1 MSSSQLL
8 SEAVAAYQLGDFARA
23 HQLCSKVVAGDRG
36 NLVALH
42 LLGVLEAQQN
52 NPVEALRHFDR
63 ALKAEPRHANILTDR
78 GRVLSGLGRHDEA
91 LQSYEKAIAVN
102 PRHNLALLNQA
113 CTLLLLER
121 SSEALRLFD
130 RLLELAPDYP
140 LALHNRAIALTDL
153 RRYQE
158 AIVSADR
165 ALQLAP
171 DYAEALQS
179 RGIAYEYLRRHDL
192 ATADLKAALKLNPEL
207 DYLRGNVYWSQLNCC
222 DWEGL
227 AEAKAKIETDLR
239 AGKRVITPFAFMAVS
254 DAPRDQQTCASL
266 YVAHKY
272 PPVKPLAPAR
282 PKQTTKPHDR
292 IRIGYLSA
300 DFRDHPVSQLL
311 AGVIENHDRTKF
323 EVSAISYGPDDGSA
337 LRGRLKSAFEH
348 FIDVEPQSA
357 EQIAHLI
364 KDRGIDILV
373 DLTGFTAHSRPAI
386 LALKPAPIQVS
397 YLGYSGTMGA
407 RYMDYVIADRTI
419 VEESDRALFTEKVV
433 YLPDSFM
440 AADAKRKISERVPSR
455 AEYQLPDGAFVFCAF
470 NNSYKISLSV
480 FDAWMRLLSR
490 VEGSVLWLSDMN
502 ETAKANLRREAQ
514 GRGVDPA
521 RLIFAPRAPL
531 NEDHLARHRLADL
544 FLDTTPY
551 NAHATTNDALW
562 AGLPVLTCTGASFAG
577 RVASSLLKA
586 VGLPELVTK
595 ITADYERTAFE
606 LAANSEKLAALRQK
620 LAANRLTAP
629 LFDTV
634 RFTRH
639 IEAAY
644 TVMAERLRAGLAPDH
659 IAVDSF
665 TEGSER

>member
-23 HQLCSKVVAGDRG
+23 HQLCSKVVTGDRG

-52 NPVEALRHFDR
+52 NAAEALRHFDR
-63 ALKAEPRHANILTDR
+63 ALKAEPRHADILTDR

-102 PRHNLALLNQA
+102 PRHNLALLNQG
-113 CTLLLLER
+113 CTLLYLER
-121 SSEALRLFD
+121 SQEALRLFD

-158 AIVSADR
+158 AVVSADR
-165 ALQLAP
+165 ALKLAP

-192 ATADLKAALKLNPEL
+192 ATADLKAALKLNPDL

-222 DWEGL
+222 DWQGL
-227 AEAKAKIETDLR
+227 PEAKTKIETDLR

-254 DAPRDQQTCASL
+254 DSPRDQQLCASL

-272 PPVKPLAPAR
+272 PAEKPAPEAR
-282 PKQTTKPHDR
+282 RSVSHDR
-292 IRIGYLSA
+292 IRVGYLSA

-311 AGVIENHDRTKF
+311 AGVIESHDRAKF
-323 EVSAISYGPDDGSA
+323 EVAAISYGPDDASPMRA
-337 LRGRLKSAFEH
+337 RMKSAFEH
-348 FIDVEPQSA
+348 FIDVEPQSN

-364 KDRGIDILV
+364 KERGINILV
-373 DLTGFTAHSRPAI
+373 DLTGFTAHSRPGI

-407 RYMDYVIADRTI
+407 SYIDYIIADKTLI
-419 VEESDRALFTEKVV
+419 EEADRDFFTEKVV
-433 YLPDSFM
+433 YLPDVFM
-440 AADAKRKISERVPSR
+440 PNDRNRKIAERVPTR
-455 AEYQLPDGAFVFCAF
+455 AEYDLPEKAFVFCAF
-470 NNSYKISLSV
+470 NNSYKISAAV
-480 FDAWMRLLSR
+480 FDVWMRLLSR

-502 ETAKANLRREAQ
+502 ETAKNNLCREAQ
-514 GRGVDPA
+514 SHSIDPA

-544 FLDTTPY
+544 FLDTMPY
-551 NAHATTNDALW
+551 NAHATTSDALW
-562 AGLPVLTCTGASFAG
+562 AGLPVLTCAGASFAG

-586 VGLPELVTK
+586 VGLAELVTN
-595 ITADYERTAFE
+595 TAADYERIAFE
-606 LAANSEKLAALRQK
+606 LATTPDRLAALRQK

-629 LFDTV
+629 LFDTM
-634 RFTRH
+634 RYTRH
-639 IEAAY
+639 IEAAFA
-644 TVMAERLRAGLAPDH
+644 TMIERRRVGLGPDH
-659 IAVDSF
+659 IVLPPGA
-665 TEGSER
+665 

>member
-8 SEAVAAYQLGDFARA
+8 SEAVAAYQLGDLARA

-42 LLGVLEAQQN
+42 LLGVLEAQRN
-52 NPVEALRHFDR
+52 NAAEALRHFDR
-63 ALKAEPRHANILTDR
+63 ALKAEPRHADILTDR
-78 GRVLSGLGRHDEA
+78 GRVLSGLGRHGEA

-113 CTLLLLER
+113 CTLLYLER

-158 AIVSADR
+158 AIASADR

-192 ATADLKAALKLNPEL
+192 ATADLKAALRLNPEL

-227 AEAKAKIETDLR
+227 PEAKAQIENDLR
-239 AGKRVITPFAFMAVS
+239 VGKRVITPFAFMAVS
-254 DAPRDQQTCASL
+254 DSPRDQQICASL

-272 PPVKPLAPAR
+272 PPAKPLAPAR
-282 PKQTTKPHDR
+282 PKAHDR

-311 AGVIENHDRTKF
+311 AGVIESHDRAKF
-323 EVSAISYGPDDGSA
+323 EVAAISYGPDDGSA
-337 LRGRLKSAFEH
+337 LRKRLQEGVEH
-348 FIDVEPQSA
+348 FIDVEPYNT
-357 EQIAHLI
+357 EQIAHRI

-373 DLTGFTAHSRPAI
+373 DLTGFTAHSRPGI
-386 LALKPAPIQVS
+386 LAMKPVPIQIS

-407 RYMDYVIADRTI
+407 SYMDYVIADRTI
-419 VEESDRALFTEKVV
+419 IEEEDREFFTEKVV

-440 AADAKRKISERVPSR
+440 AADSKRKISERMPTR
-455 AEYQLPDGAFVFCAF
+455 AEYQLPDGAFVLCAF
-470 NNSYKISLSV
+470 NNSYKISPSV
-480 FDAWMRLLSR
+480 FEVWMRLLSR
-490 VEGSVLWLSDMN
+490 VERTVLWLSDMN
-502 ETAKANLRREAQ
+502 ETAKSNLRREAQ
-514 GRGVDPA
+514 SRGVDPA

-531 NEDHLARHRLADL
+531 NEDHLARHQLADL

-562 AGLPVLTCTGASFAG
+562 AGLPVLTCAGASFAG
-577 RVASSLLKA
+577 RVASSLLQA

-595 ITADYERTAFE
+595 NAADYERVAFE
-606 LAANSEKLAALRQK
+606 LITNSGEIAALRQK
-620 LAANRLTAP
+620 LAVNRLTAP
-629 LFDTV
+629 LFDTM

-644 TVMAERLRAGLAPDH
+644 SAMMDRLQNRQAPDH
-659 IAVDSF
+659 IAIAASK
-665 TEGSER
+665 

>member
-1 MSSSQLL
+1 MSSSQYL
-8 SEAVAAYQLGDFARA
+8 SEAVAAYQLGDFGRA

-63 ALKAEPRHANILTDR
+63 ALKAEPRHADILTDR
-78 GRVLSGLGRHDEA
+78 GRVLSDLNRHDEA

-158 AIVSADR
+158 AIASADR

-222 DWEGL
+222 DWAGL
-227 AEAKAKIETDLR
+227 LEAKAKIETDLQ

-254 DAPRDQQTCASL
+254 DSPRDQQICASL

-272 PPVKPLAPAR
+272 PPVKPLAPSR
-282 PKQTTKPHDR
+282 TKAHDR
-292 IRIGYLSA
+292 IRVGYLSA

-311 AGVIENHDRTKF
+311 AGVIESHDRAKF
-323 EVSAISYGPDDGSA
+323 EVAAISYGPDDGSA
-337 LRGRLKSAFEH
+337 MRARLKQAFEH

-373 DLTGFTAHSRPAI
+373 DLTGFTAHSRPGI

-407 RYMDYVIADRTI
+407 SYMDYVIADRTI
-419 VEESDRALFTEKVV
+419 IEESDRAFFTEKVV

-455 AEYQLPDGAFVFCAF
+455 AQYQLPDGAFVFCAF
-470 NNSYKISLSV
+470 NNSYKISPSV
-480 FDAWMRLLSR
+480 FDVWMRLLSR

-502 ETAKANLRREAQ
+502 EAAKANLRREAQ
-514 GRGVDPA
+514 GRSVDPS

-562 AGLPVLTCTGASFAG
+562 AGLPVLTCAGASFAG

-595 ITADYERTAFE
+595 TIADYERVAFE
-606 LAANSEKLAALRQK
+606 LATNSEKLAGLQQK
-620 LAANRLTAP
+620 LAANRLTVR
-629 LFDTV
+629 LFDTA

-639 IEAAY
+639 IEVAY
-644 TVMAERLRAGLAPDH
+644 TAMMERLRAGRTPDH
-659 IAVDSF
+659 LS
-665 TEGSER
+665 S